1 MIHVAIANGIRIDGL
16 HHPQAAGE
24 SAAQH
29 SSTASL
35 SGQNAYYVTLIEI
48 IRQSAGKIN
57 FLNVKFIFDVTFQ
70 C

>member
-1 MIHVAIANGIRIDGL
+1 MIHVAIANGIRIHGL

-35 SGQNAYYVTLIEI
+35 SGQNAYYVTLVEI
-48 IRQSAGKIN
+48 IRQSAGKS
-57 FLNVKFIFDVTFQ
+57 TS
-70 C
+70 